1 MPRRLFAAYSSPPRG
16 ALLESRRR
24 SHQVDR
30 LATDGDRRRPE
41 RDRHPRDPALHRA
54 AAVHFFPSPDR
65 GALGYAGTVVLFV
78 FATRMTTAANAIFL
92 QYTAPI
98 YVALIGRWYLGE
110 RASRIDWLVIAVALA
125 GIALFFFDRL
135 TVAGLWGN
143 ILALGSG
150 LAFASV
156 ALFLRKEK
164 AGSPVA
170 SIVLGNVIVALAG
183 APFMFQAP
191 SLGEDGLWRLVLLG
205 AVQLRLALCL
215 LRDRDQAGQRPRSN
229 AHPVARAGIKSALG
243 HARARGT
250 ARPVGNRRRVARAQ
264 RGPRPRSDDDANQAT
279 DDSASRLTPNLTVKP
294 ERIKIRGWT
303 PSERRRLARA
313 QSKGHRS
320 RPKKRLNPSCAICDR
335 KRIRWVRVGIPC
347 LKTGHKNSS

>member
-1 MPRRLFAAYSSPPRG
+1 MPRRFLPPIFLLLAALCWSLGGVLIKSIDWPPMAIAGGRS
-16 ALLESRRR
+16 AIAIPMILLCIGRPRFTFSRA
-24 SHQVDR
+24 QI
-30 LATDGDRRRPE
+30 G
-41 RDRHPRDPALHRA
+41 
-54 AAVHFFPSPDR
+54 

-125 GIALFFFDRL
+125 GIALFFLDRL

-143 ILALGSG
+143 IIALGSG

-164 AGSPVA
+164 SGSPIA

-191 SLGEDGLWRLVLLG
+191 PLGEDGLWRLVLLG
-205 AVQLRLALCL
+205 TVQLGLPYVMYATAIKQVSALEATLIPLLEPVLNPLWVMLALGERPGPWAIVGGL
-215 LRDRDQAGQRPRSN
+215 LVLSAVLGRGVMMMRTRP
-229 AHPVARAGIKSALG
+229 PMI
-243 HARARGT
+243 
-250 ARPVGNRRRVARAQ
+250 
-264 RGPRPRSDDDANQAT
+264 
-279 DDSASRLTPNLTVKP
+279 
-294 ERIKIRGWT
+294 
-303 PSERRRLARA
+303 PS
-313 QSKGHRS
+313 
-320 RPKKRLNPSCAICDR
+320 PD
-335 KRIRWVRVGIPC
+335 
-347 LKTGHKNSS
+347 

>member
-1 MPRRLFAAYSSPPRG
+1 MPRRFLPPVLLLLAALCWSLGGVLIKSIDWPPMAIAGGRS
-16 ALLESRRR
+16 AIAIPMILLCIGRPRFTFSRA
-24 SHQVDR
+24 QI
-30 LATDGDRRRPE
+30 G
-41 RDRHPRDPALHRA
+41 
-54 AAVHFFPSPDR
+54 

-125 GIALFFFDRL
+125 GIALFFLDRL

-143 ILALGSG
+143 IIALGSG

-164 AGSPVA
+164 AGSPIA

-191 SLGEDGLWRLVLLG
+191 PLGEDGLWRLVLLG
-205 AVQLRLALCL
+205 TVQLGLPYVLYATAIKQVSALEATLIPLLEPVLNPLWVMLALGERPGRWAIVGGL
-215 LRDRDQAGQRPRSN
+215 LVLSAVLSRGVMMMRTRP
-229 AHPVARAGIKSALG
+229 PMI
-243 HARARGT
+243 
-250 ARPVGNRRRVARAQ
+250 
-264 RGPRPRSDDDANQAT
+264 
-279 DDSASRLTPNLTVKP
+279 
-294 ERIKIRGWT
+294 
-303 PSERRRLARA
+303 PS
-313 QSKGHRS
+313 
-320 RPKKRLNPSCAICDR
+320 PD
-335 KRIRWVRVGIPC
+335 
-347 LKTGHKNSS
+347 